1 MNAGEEGNGTN
12 RSTADS
18 SSTPSVFLPPHQT
31 RLVTIAAHVDH
42 GKVGKSA
49 RNTLERARTKFD
61 SFSSHVVLVVFADH
75 FGG

>member
-1 MNAGEEGNGTN
+1 MDSFEVGNGTN

-18 SSTPSVFLPPHQT
+18 SSTQSVFLPPHQT

-61 SFSSHVVLVVFADH
+61 SFSSHVLLVVLVDH